1 MNQPETKDT
10 LEMIIEGLR
19 DRKGRDITI
28 LDLNDVDSAPARTF
42 VIASGTSTMHVSSL
56 ADNVR
61 EHLLEEV
68 RVKPYNYDGYGAS
81 SWIVIDYG
89 EIMVHVFLPE
99 TRMRY
104 DLESLWSD
112 ARITRLPDEL

>member
-1 MNQPETKDT
+1 MFQTESQDT
-10 LEMIIEGLR
+10 LSLIIEGLR

-28 LDLNDVDSAPARTF
+28 LDLRDVDSAPARKF
-42 VIASGTSTMHVSSL
+42 VIASGTSTMHVASL

-61 EHLLEEV
+61 EHLLEEA
-68 RVKPYNYDGYGAS
+68 RIKPYNYDGYGAS

-89 EIMVHVFLPE
+89 DIMVHVFLPE
-99 TRMRY
+99 TRLRY

-112 ARITRLPDEL
+112 AAITRLPDEL